1 LKIVSLIPAATEIIA
16 LLGFQDS
23 LIGISHECDFPA
35 QVSNR
40 ERLTFSRIPQSTS
53 SAEIDSLTTQNASQA
68 DGLFGLISHRILEMR
83 PDFIFTQS
91 ICDVC
96 AVSQGALGEVLKE
109 LPRSTKLITLSPAS
123 LQDVLDSLLYV
134 AAELQSPERGQ
145 QVYEQLAGRLES
157 LKNSRQTTDAKTAV
171 LLEWLDPLFSAGH
184 WNPEIIE
191 YAGARELIGT
201 PRKKSRRIHWDE
213 LRAADPDH
221 LVVACCGYDSEKTK
235 LDFEDFERD
244 YPVHELRCVKNQQV
258 HLLDGNAYFNRPGPR
273 LVDAA
278 ELLFELFR

>member
-1 LKIVSLIPAATEIIA
+1 MKIVSLIPAATEIIA

-123 LQDVLDSLLYV
+123 MQDVLDSLLYV

-235 LDFEDFERD
+235 LDFEDFECD

>member
-1 LKIVSLIPAATEIIA
+1 MKIVSLIPAATEIIC

-23 LIGISHECDFPA
+23 LIGISHECDYPS
-35 QVSNR
+35 QVSNF
-40 ERLTFSRIPQSTS
+40 ERLTFSRIPQSTT
-53 SAEIDSLTTQNASQA
+53 SAEIDSLTSQNASQA
-68 DGLFGLISHRILEMR
+68 DGLFGLISHRILDLC

-134 AAELQSPERGQ
+134 GTQLQSPERGQ
-145 QVYEQLAGRLES
+145 QAYEQLNGRLERLS
-157 LKNSRQTTDAKTAV
+157 NAKPANVSKTVV

-191 YAGARELIGT
+191 YAGAKELIGI
-201 PRKKSRRIHWDE
+201 PGEKSRRIHWDE

-235 LDFEDFERD
+235 LDFEDFERN
-244 YPVHELRCVKNQQV
+244 YPVHELRCFKNQQV